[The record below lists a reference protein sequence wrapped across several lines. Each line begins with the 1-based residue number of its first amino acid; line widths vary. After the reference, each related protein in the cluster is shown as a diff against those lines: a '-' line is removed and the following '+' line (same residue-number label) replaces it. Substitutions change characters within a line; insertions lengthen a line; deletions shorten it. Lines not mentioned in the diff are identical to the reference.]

1 MVSRCGNSAEC
12 TINSLAQRIWLWGLT
27 HLEKNSIAWLASPA
41 SLWNAGHSAGNDT
54 GHTTERIVSAFM
66 PWREVGSSSFYR
78 SRRLF
83 LGGRAWLGLGMRL
96 LQARGF
102 VHTRARSPS
111 E

>member
-1 MVSRCGNSAEC
+1 
-12 TINSLAQRIWLWGLT
+12 
-27 HLEKNSIAWLASPA
+27 
-41 SLWNAGHSAGNDT
+41 
-54 GHTTERIVSAFM
+54 VSAFM